1 MIICPKEKCTGCY
14 ACINACPYHC
24 ITMQNDSIG
33 ILHPTIDD
41 EKCIHCNL
49 CIKSCPNNCE
59 FEFKSPIKCYAT
71 WTKDKE
77 KRKKC
82 ASGGIAT
89 VFSEYIIK
97 QKKGVVYG
105 TRYTKDLIPITTRSE
120 TLEDLEYFKGSKYT
134 QSLVGECFKDI
145 KKDLD
150 IFSYF
155 FPICG
160 RIKYVFFTKAKT
172 YHINVCLLR
181 TERTYIM
188 KKNFLL
194 LFTLLLLALVGTGCG
209 DKVSGSLGKDGAELV
224 GTWNGVGNALGR
236 DDSYSCDYLSFSIDK
251 EGTFTL
257 KDIAQNK
264 TCLSGSLSAKS
275 EKFSL
280 DTREETTA
288 ELPSGWDGLGSGST
302 LSYDMPTKNKL
313 ILTYDNVSYLF
324 EKQNDSSKQTSKN
337 SSASPLLNL
346 AENDVWYSNDGS
358 NEDKTTYELSLYD
371 NYMELYSI
379 DPKAATEGE
388 ATFLTNFFYLS
399 SRDNEFTFYTYKEAS
414 MKLPDFLK
422 DLPDGFSKSTITM
435 KAEDDSITLSYNGKS
450 LSFYNNVIYGLKS
463 DSDSYRLCD
472 TCFNW
477 KFDSSDHFSYFT
489 MNPDTNTLYLYVTDG
504 AEDADEPK
512 YVAGEVHINEKK
524 HTITYH
530 FDKDL
535 SEESIGTDSN
545 LYKIFEKMDK
555 TKLSYTLKDKQLT
568 LKLDK
573 TTYKLTLDEY

>member
-1 MIICPKEKCTGCY
+1 
-14 ACINACPYHC
+14 
-24 ITMQNDSIG
+24 
-33 ILHPTIDD
+33 
-41 EKCIHCNL
+41 
-49 CIKSCPNNCE
+49 
-59 FEFKSPIKCYAT
+59 
-71 WTKDKE
+71 
-77 KRKKC
+77 
-82 ASGGIAT
+82 
-89 VFSEYIIK
+89 
-97 QKKGVVYG
+97 
-105 TRYTKDLIPITTRSE
+105 
-120 TLEDLEYFKGSKYT
+120 
-134 QSLVGECFKDI
+134 
-145 KKDLD
+145 
-150 IFSYF
+150 
-155 FPICG
+155 
-160 RIKYVFFTKAKT
+160 
-172 YHINVCLLR
+172 
-181 TERTYIM
+181 M

-313 ILTYDNVSYLF
+313 VLTYDNVSYLF

-337 SSASPLLNL
+337 SSA
-346 AENDVWYSNDGS
+346 
-358 NEDKTTYELSLYD
+358 TYELSFYD

>member
-1 MIICPKEKCTGCY
+1 M
-14 ACINACPYHC
+14 
-24 ITMQNDSIG
+24 
-33 ILHPTIDD
+33 
-41 EKCIHCNL
+41 
-49 CIKSCPNNCE
+49 
-59 FEFKSPIKCYAT
+59 
-71 WTKDKE
+71 
-77 KRKKC
+77 
-82 ASGGIAT
+82 
-89 VFSEYIIK
+89 
-97 QKKGVVYG
+97 
-105 TRYTKDLIPITTRSE
+105 
-120 TLEDLEYFKGSKYT
+120 
-134 QSLVGECFKDI
+134 
-145 KKDLD
+145 
-150 IFSYF
+150 
-155 FPICG
+155 
-160 RIKYVFFTKAKT
+160 
-172 YHINVCLLR
+172 
-181 TERTYIM
+181 
-188 KKNFLL
+188 
-194 LFTLLLLALVGTGCG
+194 
-209 DKVSGSLGKDGAELV
+209 
-224 GTWNGVGNALGR
+224 
-236 DDSYSCDYLSFSIDK
+236 
-251 EGTFTL
+251 
-257 KDIAQNK
+257 
-264 TCLSGSLSAKS
+264 
-275 EKFSL
+275 
-280 DTREETTA
+280 
-288 ELPSGWDGLGSGST
+288 
-302 LSYDMPTKNKL
+302 
-313 ILTYDNVSYLF
+313 
-324 EKQNDSSKQTSKN
+324 
-337 SSASPLLNL
+337 
-346 AENDVWYSNDGS
+346 WYSNDGS

-477 KFDSSDHFSYFT
+477 KFDSSNHFSYFT

>member
-1 MIICPKEKCTGCY
+1 
-14 ACINACPYHC
+14 
-24 ITMQNDSIG
+24 
-33 ILHPTIDD
+33 
-41 EKCIHCNL
+41 
-49 CIKSCPNNCE
+49 
-59 FEFKSPIKCYAT
+59 
-71 WTKDKE
+71 
-77 KRKKC
+77 
-82 ASGGIAT
+82 
-89 VFSEYIIK
+89 
-97 QKKGVVYG
+97 
-105 TRYTKDLIPITTRSE
+105 
-120 TLEDLEYFKGSKYT
+120 
-134 QSLVGECFKDI
+134 
-145 KKDLD
+145 
-150 IFSYF
+150 
-155 FPICG
+155 
-160 RIKYVFFTKAKT
+160 
-172 YHINVCLLR
+172 
-181 TERTYIM
+181 M

-280 DTREETTA
+280 DTGEETTA

-302 LSYDMPTKNKL
+302 LSYDMPTKDKL
-313 ILTYDNVSYLF
+313 VLTYDNVSYLF

-524 HTITYH
+524 HTITS
-530 FDKDL
+530 DW
-535 SEESIGTDSN
+535 
-545 LYKIFEKMDK
+545 K
-555 TKLSYTLKDKQLT
+555 TCL
-568 LKLDK
+568 
-573 TTYKLTLDEY
+573 